1 MSSSAIHVTDAGGQ
15 TFSVEGCATIGD
27 LKLSILEHTGIPVDR
42 QQLARRETPGVE
54 MVDATRLDGKDEL
67 ALMVKD
73 TNGGCEVAPFF
84 LKIQGRT
91 RRGTGTGEQWASRPR
106 AVPRR
111 AQRRTPSR
119 AAARTAENEA
129 KRIES
134 NQIEWRV
141 EAGRCSCRSRCAVA
155 AESADLNVFL
165 LCSARCLSIRTG
177 QTSSASSGECSGRDS
192 GGRSLMTISALIRGQ
207 CRAAPLC
214 GPAAIQLAA
223 DRAVH
228 APAPIE
234 ICLLSCFPCRCLVC
248 YSGMDWEWNKCQYC
262 CIHGGCT
269 VQ

>member
-84 LKIQGRT
+84 LKIQSPNTATQRARPGGSAAPSPEA
-91 RRGTGTGEQWASRPR
+91 RRDAPQPATT
-106 AVPRR
+106 
-111 AQRRTPSR
+111 
-119 AAARTAENEA
+119 AALG
-129 KRIES
+129 S
-134 NQIEWRV
+134 NRGG
-141 EAGRCSCRSRCAVA
+141 EAGRCRCRSRCAVP
-155 AESADLNVFL
+155 AEPGSQLFFFSA
-165 LCSARCLSIRTG
+165 ARCFSIRTG
-177 QTSSASSGECSGRDS
+177 QTSSASSGESAGRDS

-207 CRAAPLC
+207 RRAAPLC

-223 DRAVH
+223 DRAVN

-234 ICLLSCFPCRCLVC
+234 ICLFSCFPCRCLVC